1 MFKKFLAQ
9 KKLVVALIAKH
20 LVVSATCATVDF
32 VGFGLSVYYFKMSV
46 TLAYALAFA
55 AATTV
60 GFFGHTYFT
69 FGVGRFHLKNAL
81 LFIIQATLSFLA
93 GYLLLKGLIGLG
105 FPVMAAKLVQL
116 GLVFFFNLSAGK
128 LLTFKKRA
136 VTR

>member
-1 MFKKFLAQ
+1 MYKKVLAQ
-9 KKLVVALIAKH
+9 KKQVVALIAKH

-32 VGFGLSVYYFKMSV
+32 VAFGLSIYYLNTSV
-46 TLAYALAFA
+46 TLAYALAFT

-69 FGVGRFHLKNAL
+69 FSVGRLHLKNAL
-81 LFIIQATLSFLA
+81 LFMIQASLSFLA
-93 GYLLLKGLIGLG
+93 GYFLLIGLIGFGL
-105 FPVMAAKLVQL
+105 PVMAAKFVQL
-116 GLVFFFNLSAGK
+116 GLVFFFNVSVGK